1 MVVGGGAPLGPVT
14 RGLHPGR
21 LVGYPGSMSSTRP
34 GRLTLDE
41 LRLALSAPRARDG
54 FVSRRLWVRGVS
66 THYRMSTRAPAAPM
80 PVVLVHGLAV
90 SHRYLM
96 PTARALS
103 GAHPVYVPDLPG
115 FGLSGKPRAVYG
127 VAEHA
132 RHLAAWLGGV
142 GLPAACLLGTS
153 FGCEVAAALAAE
165 YPHLAAALV
174 LVGPTSDPAARTRRA
189 QIGRWLRDV
198 VREDKRQAPILLRD
212 AWDAGPRR
220 VATTL
225 GHSVRNA
232 VERALRSV
240 EAPTLLLRGS
250 RDLIAPPGWLAEAA
264 RVTRNSMLGEIPGAA
279 HNAITTAGPQVAAT
293 VRQFLAGIPRRTVGN
308 RPGWQPS

>member
-1 MVVGGGAPLGPVT
+1 MAL
-14 RGLHPGR
+14 
-21 LVGYPGSMSSTRP
+21 SF
-34 GRLTLDE
+34 DE

-54 FVSRRLWVRGVS
+54 FVSRRLWVRGLS
-66 THYRMSTRAPAAPM
+66 THYRMSTEEPERPM

-103 GAHPVYVPDLPG
+103 GSYQVYLPDLPG
-115 FGLSGKPRAVYG
+115 FGLSGKPVTAYG

-132 RHLAAWLGGV
+132 RHLATWLTGV
-142 GLPAACLLGTS
+142 GLPAACLLGNS
-153 FGCEVAAALAAE
+153 FGCEVAVALAAE
-165 YPHLAAALV
+165 YPQLAAALV

-220 VATTL
+220 VAATL

-232 VERALRSV
+232 VDRALRRV
-240 EAPTLLLRGS
+240 EAPTLFLRGS
-250 RDLIAPPGWLAEAA
+250 RDPIAPAAWLAEAA
-264 RVTRNSMLGEIPGAA
+264 RVTRNSVLAEIPGAA
-279 HNAITTAGPQVAAT
+279 HNAITTAGPQVAAL
-293 VRQFLAGIPRRTVGN
+293 VRTFLSGLPPR
-308 RPGWQPS
+308 PASQPV